1 MMHKIKEM
9 LYREL
14 EEYAN
19 VERLSG
25 GSLEL
30 INKITD
36 TIKNIDKIEMLEE
49 GGEYSRDGGMS
60 YEGGGYDDGV
70 SYARR
75 RGGMHYVRGHYSR
88 DGGNSYGRD
97 GGNSYNRG
105 YSRHDG
111 KQHMMQRMEEMM
123 HEAEND
129 RERDVLRRCM
139 DQLGKME

>member
-14 EEYAN
+14 EEYAGS
-19 VERLSG
+19 ERLSG
-25 GSLEL
+25 GSLEM
-30 INKITD
+30 IHKITD
-36 TIKNIDKIEMLEE
+36 TIKNIDKIEMLEDS
-49 GGEYSRDGGMS
+49 GGYSRTGGAS
-60 YEGGGYDDGV
+60 YDDGA

-88 DGGNSYGRD
+88 NDGNSYD
-97 GGNSYNRG
+97 GGNSYNRSG

-111 KQHMMQRMEEMM
+111 KHHMMSRMEELMQ
-123 HEAEND
+123 EAGND

-139 DQLGKME
+139 DQLGKLE